1 VKYPPLSAAIKR
13 YPHAASTIFQTYNDL
28 LLGESASSRS
38 VMKLWLCNLCFIAQQ
53 WSELEIVD
61 LPACGRCGFMGRRPE
76 SVSSRYANPF
86 IYDSNGVFPSEI
98 YEHSWFRVCQRKQF
112 LWVGKLNQT
121 KHLWLKDNDH
131 SARLK
136 SAFSDFGHPSE
147 VFLAISAED
156 SSIVYYKLSM
166 GINKPPV

>member
-1 VKYPPLSAAIKR
+1 MESHPSVSFSSLILVIGVTCELVKYPPLSAVIKR

-28 LLGESASSRS
+28 LL
-38 VMKLWLCNLCFIAQQ
+38 AQQ

-61 LPACGRCGFMGRRPE
+61 LPVCGRCGFMGRRPE
-76 SVSSRYANPF
+76 SRNIQTFVVPCMLAETISM
-86 IYDSNGVFPSEI
+86 V
-98 YEHSWFRVCQRKQF
+98 RVQR
-112 LWVGKLNQT
+112 L
-121 KHLWLKDNDH
+121 
-131 SARLK
+131 
-136 SAFSDFGHPSE
+136 GHPSE